1 MMEQHYDD
9 KRQEP
14 QVRDVLPMLSR
25 PFMPDNGM
33 QMDPERM
40 AEAGYTCFLDTQHP
54 DRDTPTRWWFNTE
67 ENLQKIKIGIEA
79 RGFEVIT

>member
-1 MMEQHYDD
+1 MTYYDE

-14 QVRDVLPMLSR
+14 QVRDTLPLLSR

-33 QMDPERM
+33 QMDAERM
-40 AEAGYTCFLDTQHP
+40 AEAGYTCHIDTQHP
-54 DRDTPTRWWFNTE
+54 ERDTPTRWWFNTE
-67 ENLQKIKIGIEA
+67 QNRDKIKPGIEA

>member
-1 MMEQHYDD
+1 MYYDD

-14 QVRDVLPMLSR
+14 KVRDVLPMLSR

-40 AEAGYTCFLDTQHP
+40 AEAGYTWEKGKLHYP
-54 DRDTPTRWWFNTE
+54 
-67 ENLQKIKIGIEA
+67 A
-79 RGFEVIT
+79 